1 VSDGLI
7 IRDARAGDEGDI
19 LALLK
24 EFAEFEQLTH
34 IFRLTREII
43 ARDFIDEHRRVIC
56 QIAEVDGATAG
67 VMIWCRTYA
76 TFSASPGIYIE
87 DLYVRP
93 QFRRRGIAK
102 ALLQRLAREDGANY
116 IHWCVLDW
124 NRAAAEFYER
134 IGAAR
139 TAEWELYRISGEAL
153 QQLAKT

>member
-1 VSDGLI
+1 VSDGLV
-7 IRDARAGDEGDI
+7 IRDARPGDEDDI
-19 LALLK
+19 LALLR
-24 EFAEFEQLTH
+24 EFAEFERLTH
-34 IFRLTREII
+34 IFRLTRET
-43 ARDFIDEHRRVIC
+43 APRAFIGDHRRVIC
-56 QIAEVDGATAG
+56 QIAEVDGTTAG
-67 VMIWCRTYA
+67 IMIWIRTYG

-93 QFRRRGIAK
+93 QFRRRGVAK

-124 NRAAAEFYER
+124 NRAAADFYER
-134 IGAAR
+134 IGASR